1 MNRRSNKIL
10 RELILG
16 NRQNVMELVDK
27 YNLQE
32 RTIRADIKELN
43 EALQEH
49 SLPLIASDKNG
60 ELFIDTADKPDVSAY
75 EEFILAHTFYTYY
88 LSKNE
93 RSTILAMI
101 LMNAD
106 GYVTVEQLRD
116 IIGVSRNTLL
126 HDLSELKKWF
136 DENNMELF
144 SQVRRGYIVNA
155 PELQI
160 RKGILKL
167 LEVNGDNNDYGTGYH
182 LGAFWNFLLSQ
193 VDKLGIYN
201 DIKNDIIEQE
211 EKLQAFLSDYSFF
224 ETAIE
229 LTLTVNRIIKNQL
242 LPDYYADTCRE
253 LEESSK
259 YIFSRNL
266 LEAIGER
273 YGFRVSEAEV
283 LYYTDCLKGK
293 SYLKDKHHKSNALD
307 LRLMIAET
315 LYQISSCFGID
326 FYLDFALYD
335 LLIAHMRSA
344 VYRLQTG
351 EVLRNP
357 LKESLLKEY
366 PEVFEIIRRNIGTL
380 EEYIGTDFSEDE
392 MSFMVLYF
400 ASVMEKEKAESS
412 KNSKVRVALVCE
424 TGRGTAQFMLAK
436 LRTLDEMIEIVN
448 VSSVHNTCEIK
459 KAGAQM
465 IISTIPLDNEELPC
479 ITVRSA
485 MLSRDDL
492 FDIQRMAL
500 EITDGVMAGNSEP
513 GIDIVN
519 PEEANIQGAFY
530 HLLSEDRMLVD
541 YHAEDWRDVVRKSGM
556 LLYETGAVELRYV
569 DAMIA
574 NIEKYGPYIVVC
586 PGTALPHADTSEGV
600 IREAASLVRLEN
612 PVEFYHEGNDPVR
625 YVIGISVLSAES
637 INQAIYDFMMIFGN
651 ENIKGVLDEAPDV
664 KAVLEAINN
673 LHKISGAKACRKRR

>member
-60 ELFIDTADKPDVSAY
+60 ELFIDTEEKPDISAY
-75 EEFILAHTFYTYY
+75 EKFIRAHTFYTYY

-136 DENNMELF
+136 DENNMELV

-155 PELQI
+155 PELQV

-182 LGAFWNFLLSQ
+182 LGAFWNFLISQ

-201 DIKNDIIEQE
+201 EIKKDIIEQE
-211 EKLQAFLSDYSFF
+211 EKQQAFLSDYSFF
-224 ETAIE
+224 ETVIE
-229 LTLTVNRIIKNQL
+229 LTLAANRIVKDHM
-242 LPDYYADTCRE
+242 LPDYYADTLKE
-253 LEESSK
+253 LKESSK
-259 YIFSRNL
+259 YVFSRSL
-266 LEAIGER
+266 LETLGNR
-273 YGFRVSEAEV
+273 YGFLASEAEV
-283 LYYTDCLKGK
+283 LYCTDCLKGK
-293 SYLKDKHHKSNALD
+293 SYLKDRHHKSNALD

-315 LYQISSCFGID
+315 LYQVSSCFGID

-351 EVLRNP
+351 EILRNP

-366 PEVFEIIRRNIGTL
+366 PEVFEIIRKNIGTL
-380 EEYIGTDFSEDE
+380 EEYIGTEFSEDE

-400 ASVMEKEKAESS
+400 ASVMEKEKAEST

-436 LRTLDEMIEIVN
+436 LKTLDEMIDIVN
-448 VSSVHNTCEIK
+448 VSSVHNTGEIK

-465 IISTIPLDNEELPC
+465 IISTIPLDSEELPC

-485 MLSRDDL
+485 MLSREDIL
-492 FDIQRMAL
+492 DIQRMVL
-500 EITDGVMAGNSEP
+500 EITDGSGEEHSDL
-513 GIDIVN
+513 GIDVVN

-530 HLLSEDRMLVD
+530 RLLSEERTLTG
-541 YHAEDWRDVVRKSGM
+541 YEAADWRDAVRKSGM
-556 LLYETGAVELRYV
+556 LLYETGAVKLRYV

-600 IREAASLVRLEN
+600 IREAASLVRLAS
-612 PVEFYHEGNDPVR
+612 PIEFQNEANDPVR
-625 YVIGISVLSAES
+625 YVIGISVQSAES
-637 INQAIYDFMMIFGN
+637 INQAIYDLMMIFGN
-651 ENIKGVLDEAPDV
+651 ENIKQILDGAPDE
-664 KAVLEAINN
+664 KSILEAINN
-673 LHKISGAKACRKRR
+673 LNKISGIKTAKRR

>member
-16 NRQNVMELVDK
+16 NRQNVIDLVDK

-43 EALQEH
+43 EALQEY

-60 ELFIDTADKPDVSAY
+60 ELFIDIEDKPDVSAY
-75 EEFILAHTFYTYY
+75 EKFIQAHTFYTYY
-88 LSKNE
+88 MSKNE

-116 IIGVSRNTLL
+116 IIGASRNTLL

-136 DENNMELF
+136 EENSMELV

-182 LGAFWNFLLSQ
+182 LGAFWNFLISQ
-193 VDKLGIYN
+193 VDKLGLYHE
-201 DIKNDIIEQE
+201 IKKDIIEQE

-229 LTLTVNRIIKNQL
+229 LTLTVNRIVKNQI

-253 LEESSK
+253 LKESSK

-266 LEAIGER
+266 LETIGKR
-273 YGFRVSEAEV
+273 YGFRAPESEV

-366 PEVFEIIRRNIGTL
+366 PEVFEIIRKNIGTL

-400 ASVMEKEKAESS
+400 ASVMEKEKAETS

-436 LRTLDEMIEIVN
+436 LCTLDEMIEIVN
-448 VSSVHNTCEIK
+448 VSSVHNTSEIK

-492 FDIQRMAL
+492 FDIQRMVM
-500 EITDGVMAGNSEP
+500 EITDGDMAGAAEP

-519 PEEANIQGAFY
+519 PEEANIQGAFCQ
-530 HLLSEDRMLVD
+530 LLARERTAVG
-541 YHAEDWRDVVRKSGM
+541 YQAQDWRDAVCKSGM
-556 LLYETGAVELRYV
+556 LLYETGAVELRYI
-569 DAMIA
+569 DAMIE

-600 IREAASLVRLEN
+600 IKEAASLVRLAE
-612 PVEFYHEGNDPVR
+612 PVEFQNEANDPVR
-625 YVIGISVLSAES
+625 YVIGISVQSAES
-637 INQAIYDFMMIFGN
+637 INQAIYDLMMIFGN
-651 ENIKGVLDEAPDV
+651 ENIRKRLDEAEDEEAIL
-664 KAVLEAINN
+664 KAINN
-673 LHKISGAKACRKRR
+673 LHKISGTKPAKRR